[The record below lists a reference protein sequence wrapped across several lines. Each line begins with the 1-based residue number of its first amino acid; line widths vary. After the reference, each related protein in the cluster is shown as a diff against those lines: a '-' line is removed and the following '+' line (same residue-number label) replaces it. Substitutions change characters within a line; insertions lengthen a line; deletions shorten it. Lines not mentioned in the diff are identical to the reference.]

1 MSAALLMIVALDAL
15 WPLFGSANQLLASL
29 RLLAI
34 TVWLAKSGKSDKFV
48 KYPMYFMFC
57 VTLTALGFQAYTN
70 FVDEPR
76 NVTLVVASLIL
87 FGIAITLVV
96 NAVRS
101 LRNVAKTA

>member
-1 MSAALLMIVALDAL
+1 MSAALLMIVVLVAL
-15 WPLFGSANQLLASL
+15 WLLFGSANQLLASL
-29 RLLAI
+29 TLLAI
-34 TVWLAKSGKSDKFV
+34 TVCLAKSGKSKEFV

-57 VTLTALGFQAYTN
+57 VTLTALGFLAYTN

-101 LRNVAKTA
+101 LRSVAKTA